1 MSSKKH
7 YKDDFEVFL
16 RKTIPSALPIF
27 VVETFKKNLDLSFKL
42 GFPKKPEK
50 IFTCTASSA
59 DELFKIYLAEQTK
72 KKSKIFLW
80 TTWEQLFYFISY

>member
-1 MSSKKH
+1 MRKKIVLLSSKKH

-42 GFPKKPEK
+42 GFPKNQKR
-50 IFTCTASSA
+50 
-59 DELFKIYLAEQTK
+59 YLLA
-72 KKSKIFLW
+72 
-80 TTWEQLFYFISY
+80 QLLLLMNYLRSI